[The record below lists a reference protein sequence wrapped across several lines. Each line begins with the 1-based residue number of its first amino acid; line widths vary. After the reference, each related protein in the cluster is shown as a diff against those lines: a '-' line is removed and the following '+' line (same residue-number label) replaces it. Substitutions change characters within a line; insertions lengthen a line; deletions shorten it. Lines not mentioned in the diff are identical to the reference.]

1 MAVVKSDA
9 MLQHE
14 KWISWVLEHNPKRGK
29 EYNPLPEVK
38 EMIIA
43 VAVIVIVVAV
53 VLSLMH

>member
-14 KWISWVLEHNPKRGK
+14 KWIAYVMEHNPKRGK

-43 VAVIVIVVAV
+43 VAVILVVVAAA
-53 VLSLMH
+53 LSIMH

>member
-14 KWISWVLEHNPKRGK
+14 KWIAWVLEHNPKRGK
-29 EYNPLPEVK
+29 TVMMLPEAK

-43 VAVIVIVVAV
+43 VAVITVVIAAA
-53 VLSLMH
+53 LSMMR

>member
-1 MAVVKSDA
+1 MALVKSDA

-14 KWISWVLEHNPKRGK
+14 KWITWVVEHNPKRGK

-43 VAVIVIVVAV
+43 VAVIFVVVAV
-53 VLSLMH
+53 ALSIMH